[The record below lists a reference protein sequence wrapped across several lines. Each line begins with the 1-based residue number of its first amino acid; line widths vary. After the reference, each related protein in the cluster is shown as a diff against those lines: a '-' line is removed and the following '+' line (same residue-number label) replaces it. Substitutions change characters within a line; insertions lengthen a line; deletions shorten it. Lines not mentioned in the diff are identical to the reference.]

1 MVITKVV
8 LRLDFIQNKVL
19 NEISCRL
26 SIRLPG
32 KLLISNFL
40 TNRINMKYDL
50 KNIIKQKLDDYDY
63 LLVDEDFSDYQII
76 YKLVKNKVC
85 VLEFPGI

>member
-1 MVITKVV
+1 
-8 LRLDFIQNKVL
+8 
-19 NEISCRL
+19 
-26 SIRLPG
+26 
-32 KLLISNFL
+32 
-40 TNRINMKYDL
+40 MKYDL